1 MQVGQRAFEIGR
13 DILPRM
19 RLEVGLEVTH
29 DTDLGSN
36 VQRARKGRQEIG
48 FARQVEPQ
56 QAVPLQRQ
64 TLGTQRVGPRLHV
77 AVGHELPVFRA
88 AHGAFGSAPLVQ
100 QSGHGYGPSRDALQH
115 GARDVVEREFDQL
128 FYHCATICFLCR
140 PSGAYAISISGGGS
154 GWGRICQ

>member
-1 MQVGQRAFEIGR
+1 MFEQVVAEDDVDRIIGQRDLLYVEMQVGQRAFEIGR

-56 QAVPLQRQ
+56 QAVPLQ
-64 TLGTQRVGPRLHV
+64 
-77 AVGHELPVFRA
+77 
-88 AHGAFGSAPLVQ
+88 
-100 QSGHGYGPSRDALQH
+100 
-115 GARDVVEREFDQL
+115 
-128 FYHCATICFLCR
+128 
-140 PSGAYAISISGGGS
+140 
-154 GWGRICQ
+154 

>member
-56 QAVPLQRQ
+56 QAVPLQ
-64 TLGTQRVGPRLHV
+64 
-77 AVGHELPVFRA
+77 
-88 AHGAFGSAPLVQ
+88 
-100 QSGHGYGPSRDALQH
+100 
-115 GARDVVEREFDQL
+115 
-128 FYHCATICFLCR
+128 
-140 PSGAYAISISGGGS
+140 
-154 GWGRICQ
+154 